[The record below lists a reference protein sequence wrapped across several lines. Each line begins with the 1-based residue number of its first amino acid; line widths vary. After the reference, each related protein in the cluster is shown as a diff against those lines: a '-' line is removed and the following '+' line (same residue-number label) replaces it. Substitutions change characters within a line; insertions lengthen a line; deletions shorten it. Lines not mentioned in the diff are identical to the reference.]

1 MAKKVFNREVSWLSF
16 NHRVLQEAA
25 DSRVPLLE
33 RIRFLGIFSN
43 NLDEFFKVRVAT
55 IKRMIDVQEKNQ
67 KVEGEKPQKVLTLIQ
82 NKVLALQ
89 EEFQRIFQGIVK
101 ELEEANIFIINEKQL
116 NKEQAEYVKEYFEEK
131 VLPALSPIMIQNLKT
146 VPFLKDK
153 SIYLAVGLS
162 HSDKKASTEYA
173 LIEIPTS
180 IIGRF
185 LVLPKEENK
194 NYVIL
199 LDDVIRY
206 CLSDVFAIFNF
217 DRFEAYVIKLTRDA
231 ELDLD
236 NDLSQS
242 FLERISKSVS
252 DRHSGQPVRF
262 VYDSTMPREMFK
274 YLTKKLGLDVD
285 DNLIPGARY
294 HNFKDFMGFPL
305 MGLHDLT
312 YVPTPAVDHELIEP
326 ARSILDLVHKK
337 DILLHCPYQ
346 KFSHFI
352 NLLREAA
359 IDPSVV
365 SIHITLYRV
374 AQNSKVVQALINA
387 ARNGKQVTVVL
398 ELQARFDERSNIFY
412 AKKFEEAG
420 VAVVFGIKGLKVH
433 AKLVL
438 ITRKENKKLVQYA
451 AIGTG
456 NFHEGN
462 ASIYTDLTLFTR
474 DKKITTEVNK
484 IFTMFNETYLNYNFR
499 YLMVSPLSMRRRIIE
514 LIDKEIKNAKLGKP
528 AYIDL
533 KVNHLVDRTMVTK
546 LLQAAQSGVKIRL
559 IVRGI
564 CSLYTGSEDLHS
576 NLEAISIVDK
586 YLEHSRYFIFCNNNN
601 EQYYISSADWMT
613 RNLDH
618 RIEVAC
624 PIFDPILQKELRTI
638 FEIQWSDNY
647 KARIL
652 NDVQDNPYRR
662 NGSGSVHSQMA
673 LYKFYDD
680 KINLPVEIKHK
691 H

>member
-1 MAKKVFNREVSWLSF
+1 MTKKVFNRELSWLSF

-25 DSRVPLLE
+25 DFRVPLLE

-55 IKRMIDVQEKNQ
+55 IKRMIDIQEKNQ

-116 NKEQAEYVKEYFEEK
+116 NTAQAEYVKEYFEDK

-153 SIYLAVGLS
+153 SIYLAVRMIPAGQKNS
-162 HSDKKASTEYA
+162 PEYA

-180 IIGRF
+180 IGRF
-185 LVLPKEENK
+185 LVLPQDGHKK
-194 NYVIL
+194 FIIL

-206 CLSDVFAIFNF
+206 CLRDVFAIFQYEQL
-217 DRFEAYVIKLTRDA
+217 EAYVIKLTRDA

-242 FLERISKSVS
+242 FLERISKGVS
-252 DRHSGQPVRF
+252 DRHTGQPVRF

-274 YLTKKLGLDVD
+274 YLTGKLGLDVD
-285 DNLIPGARY
+285 DNLIPGGRY

-305 MGLHDLT
+305 MNLNELT
-312 YVPTPAVDHELIEP
+312 YPPTPAVDHELIDSS
-326 ARSILDLVHKK
+326 RSILDLIHKK

-359 IDPSVV
+359 IDPHVLN
-365 SIHITLYRV
+365 IHITLYRV
-374 AQNSKVVQALINA
+374 AQSSKVVQALINA
-387 ARNGKQVTVVL
+387 ARNGKQVTVIL
-398 ELQARFDERSNIFY
+398 ELQARFDERTNIYF

-420 VAVVFGIKGLKVH
+420 VNVIFGIKGLKVH
-433 AKLVL
+433 AKLAL
-438 ITRKENKKLVQYA
+438 ITRRENRKLVQYA
-451 AIGTG
+451 AVGTG

-462 ASIYTDLTLFTR
+462 ASVYTDMTLLTR
-474 DKKITTEVNK
+474 DKRITDEVK
-484 IFTMFNETYLNYNFR
+484 RVFAMFNETYLNYTFR
-499 YLMVSPLSMRRRIIE
+499 HLLVSPLSMRKRLGE
-514 LIDKEIKNAKLGKP
+514 LINREIKNAKHGKP

-533 KVNHLVDRTMVTK
+533 KVNHLVDFSMVTK
-546 LLQAAQSGVKIRL
+546 LLQAAQSGVKVRL
-559 IVRGI
+559 IVRGV
-564 CSLYTGSEDLHS
+564 CSLSTGNENLHS

-586 YLEHSRYFIFCNNNN
+586 YLEHSRYFIFCNNNR
-601 EQYYISSADWMT
+601 EQYFISSADWMT

-624 PIFDPILQKELRTI
+624 PVFDPELQKELRTI

-647 KARIL
+647 KARII
-652 NDVQDNPYRR
+652 NHEQDNPYRR
-662 NGSGSVHSQMA
+662 NGHGTVHSQMA
-673 LYKFYDD
+673 LYRYYEEKS
-680 KINLPVEIKHK
+680 NSSLS
-691 H
+691 